1 MTSKLRIDSD
11 RHELVIHADMVG
23 LADGFV
29 AFEKTK
35 PIGKLDLE
43 RVLPREVT
51 RPAYRRK
58 TSPTEGFFGGS
69 ARLYNLPSTFIL
81 LTN

>member
-1 MTSKLRIDSD
+1 MTPKLRIDPD
-11 RHELVIHADMVG
+11 KHELVVHPNMVG

-43 RVLPREVT
+43 RVLPRKIS
-51 RPAYRRK
+51 RPAYRREI
-58 TSPTEGFFGGS
+58 SPTEGFFGG
-69 ARLYNLPSTFIL
+69 RD
-81 LTN
+81 